1 MKKVNI
7 FFKLEYG
14 LVESLSLFMNKFF
27 IKVKCK
33 FYKYSLEM
41 PYEEVYFQ
49 RLEDD
54 SDDKRKQKQYSK
66 KF

>member
-1 MKKVNI
+1 LKKASLT
-7 FFKLEYG
+7 FKLENG
-14 LVESLSLFMNKFF
+14 LVDSLSLFMNKFS

-49 RLEDD
+49 RLDDD
-54 SDDKRKQKQYSK
+54 SSDKRKQKQHSK

>member
-1 MKKVNI
+1 MDH
-7 FFKLEYG
+7 
-14 LVESLSLFMNKFF
+14 FF

-49 RLEDD
+49 RLDEDL
-54 SDDKRKQKQYSK
+54 SSKRKQKQFPK
-66 KF
+66 KS

>member
-1 MKKVNI
+1 
-7 FFKLEYG
+7 
-14 LVESLSLFMNKFF
+14 MNKFF
-27 IKVKCK
+27 SKVKCK
-33 FYKYSLEM
+33 FCKYNLEM

-49 RLEDD
+49 RLDDD